1 MNPMYMANEKLD
13 RQIENKNFVK
23 SSKGFRSGS
32 VVKNP
37 PVIQEMQETQIGFLG

>member
-1 MNPMYMANEKLD
+1 MNAMYMANEKLD

-37 PVIQEMQETQIGFLG
+37 PVMQETQEMRV